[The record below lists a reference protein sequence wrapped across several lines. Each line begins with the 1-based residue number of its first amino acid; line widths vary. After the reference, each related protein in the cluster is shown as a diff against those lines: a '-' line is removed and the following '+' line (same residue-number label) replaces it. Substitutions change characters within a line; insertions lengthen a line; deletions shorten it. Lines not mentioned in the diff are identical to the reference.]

1 MLKKILLATLVMIA
15 LLSIKAEAQQKQV
28 IDQVAAVVGKN
39 VILQSDIENQY
50 IQYRLQRGISGSAET
65 IRCRILEDL
74 LFQKLMLNQAEIDSV
89 EVTDNQIDQEME
101 RRLRYFINEL
111 GSQEKL
117 EAYYNKS
124 LNEIKSELRRLVK
137 DQMLVQEVQ
146 NGIMNEVE
154 VTPSEIKSYYRAMPA
169 DSIPMIIIS
178 KSL

>member
-1 MLKKILLATLVMIA
+1 MLKTSNMILKKIIPAFSILVLLFTFQA
-15 LLSIKAEAQQKQV
+15 KAQQKQV

-65 IRCRILEDL
+65 IRCQILEDL

-89 EVTDNQIDQEME
+89 EVTDEQINQEME

-124 LNEIKSELRRLVK
+124 INEIKNELR
-137 DQMLVQEVQ
+137 
-146 NGIMNEVE
+146 
-154 VTPSEIKSYYRAMPA
+154 
-169 DSIPMIIIS
+169 
-178 KSL
+178 